1 VSVDADLINW
11 KFQVE
16 QLSREL
22 LWTEA
27 KDVWCVSLDPVW
39 GDFLGARAV
48 GTAKPVPF
56 LDAVPVTV
64 WLHTHLD
71 PNSTIK
77 VEKTVTNADIHA
89 LAHISNLVSVQL
101 NHYQYLFLLRL
112 AEDVSEM
119 VTVLS
124 VDSSRILKVESS
136 GSIAVGALLPQL
148 EVTFVMPSQCPGKE
162 SSGGDVE
169 SFVPDSSSIADDAVV
184 GVGSTGTVWQTST
197 LSMTQQD
204 GFKKTMANGAGTQLE
219 LSPSYSMDFPQ
230 GSPEIKSMA
239 KSANPQTFQNMN
251 LQNNLNA
258 GGSCRSVVRFVFVT
272 VFDQVS
278 HR

>member
-1 VSVDADLINW
+1 MNW

-124 VDSSRILKVESS
+124 VDSSRILKVILKLVENLCWQRES
-136 GSIAVGALLPQL
+136 
-148 EVTFVMPSQCPGKE
+148 
-162 SSGGDVE
+162 
-169 SFVPDSSSIADDAVV
+169 
-184 GVGSTGTVWQTST
+184 
-197 LSMTQQD
+197 
-204 GFKKTMANGAGTQLE
+204 
-219 LSPSYSMDFPQ
+219 
-230 GSPEIKSMA
+230 
-239 KSANPQTFQNMN
+239 
-251 LQNNLNA
+251 
-258 GGSCRSVVRFVFVT
+258 
-272 VFDQVS
+272 
-278 HR
+278 